1 MRSAGPCVL
10 IGLMTLAWVAPCST
24 LSADQPSTTDAL
36 RALFA
41 AGRKS
46 TPTAVAEALA
56 KYEAFRAAGQGD
68 SRIEYAYA
76 IVLINQRKYRQASDV
91 LSRYLNAN
99 EPRLSAHCLLITALI
114 PLGESGTVLE
124 LTAPLA
130 QAIERNPGSEPASDR
145 EEAARFLGL
154 VYRYL
159 ELPRKGAVDPRVLDE
174 HKREVLALLDAPC
187 TSAFDQG
194 YNALARQYAKLQAEH
209 NERNQQLATEI
220 SERKEIDRQKLELAK
235 AAGEAADAKSEFSQ
249 DQLRELQAQ
258 YTELQ
263 KQMSPFVQQRS
274 TIQAAIVARR
284 AQIEQDRQN
293 RNLSQTF
300 EQALRREIN
309 VLEDQVDD
317 LNRRL
322 RPLSEKAAALES
334 KANRHQYSL
343 LEAENSARK
352 SQRIGLQAARQI
364 ERAKDKLRGRST
376 AVDSKLTLF
385 SSYAPFSYDVECQRV
400 LDWFEK

>member
-10 IGLMTLAWVAPCST
+10 IGLMALAWVAPCST
-24 LSADQPSTTDAL
+24 LAADQPSTTDAL

-41 AGRKS
+41 AGRRS
-46 TPTAVAEALA
+46 TPTAVAEAKA
-56 KYEAFRAAGQGD
+56 KYEAIRATLHRDA
-68 SRIEYAYA
+68 SIEYAYA
-76 IVLINQRKYRQASDV
+76 IVLINQRNYRQASEV
-91 LSRYLNAN
+91 LSRYLATD
-99 EPRLSAHCLLITALI
+99 EPRLSAYRLLITAHI
-114 PLGESGTVLE
+114 PLGDPGKVIEQ
-124 LTAPLA
+124 TAALA
-130 QAIERNPGSEPASDR
+130 RAIQQPSAREPANERAD
-145 EEAARFLGL
+145 AARFLGL

-220 SERKEIDRQKLELAK
+220 SDRKELDRQKLELAK

-274 TIQAAIVARR
+274 TIQAAIVARL

-300 EQALRREIN
+300 EQALRREIS
-309 VLEDQVDD
+309 VLEGQVDD

-322 RPLSEKAAALES
+322 RPLSEKAAAIES

-343 LEAENSARK
+343 LQAENSARK
-352 SQRIGLQAARQI
+352 SERIGLHAARQI

-385 SSYAPFSYDVECQRV
+385 SSYAPFSYDLECQRV

>member
-1 MRSAGPCVL
+1 MAW
-10 IGLMTLAWVAPCST
+10 IGVAQCST
-24 LSADQPSTTDAL
+24 SVADQPSTTVAL

-46 TPTAVAEALA
+46 TPTAVADAQA
-56 KYEAFRAAGQGD
+56 KYEALRATVHRDAG
-68 SRIEYAYA
+68 IEYAYA
-76 IVLINQRKYRQASDV
+76 IVLINQRKYRQASEV
-91 LSRYLNAN
+91 LSRYLATD
-99 EPRLSAHCLLITALI
+99 EPLLSAYRLQITAII
-114 PLGESGTVLE
+114 PLGDPGEVIQQ
-124 LTAPLA
+124 TAALA
-130 QAIERNPGSEPASDR
+130 QAIQQPSAREPASER
-145 EEAARFLGL
+145 EDAARFLGL

-159 ELPRKGAVDPRVLDE
+159 ELPRKGAVDARVLDE

-194 YNALARQYAKLQAEH
+194 YNALARQYAKFQAEH
-209 NERNQQLATEI
+209 NERNQQLAALI
-220 SERKEIDRQKLELAK
+220 SDRKDLDVRKLELAK

-274 TIQAAIVARR
+274 TIQAAIVARL

-300 EQALRREIN
+300 EQALRREIS
-309 VLEDQVDD
+309 VLEGQVDD
-317 LNRRL
+317 LDRRI
-322 RPLSEKAAALES
+322 RPLGEKAAALEA
-334 KANRHQYSL
+334 KANRQQYSL
-343 LEAENSARK
+343 LQAENTARK
-352 SQRIGLQAARQI
+352 SERVGLQAARQI

-376 AVDSKLTLF
+376 AIDSKLTLF

>member
-10 IGLMTLAWVAPCST
+10 IGLMAWIGVAQCST
-24 LSADQPSTTDAL
+24 SVADQPSTTVAL

-46 TPTAVAEALA
+46 TPTAVADAQA
-56 KYEAFRAAGQGD
+56 KYEALRATVHRDAG
-68 SRIEYAYA
+68 IEYAYA
-76 IVLINQRKYRQASDV
+76 IVLINQRKYRQASEV
-91 LSRYLNAN
+91 LSRYLATD
-99 EPRLSAHCLLITALI
+99 EPLLSAYRLQITAII
-114 PLGESGTVLE
+114 PLGDPGEVIQQ
-124 LTAPLA
+124 TAALA
-130 QAIERNPGSEPASDR
+130 QAIQQPSAREPASER
-145 EEAARFLGL
+145 EDAARFLGL

-159 ELPRKGAVDPRVLDE
+159 ELPRKGAVDARVLDE

-194 YNALARQYAKLQAEH
+194 YNALARQYAKFQAEH
-209 NERNQQLATEI
+209 NERNQQLAALI
-220 SERKEIDRQKLELAK
+220 SDRKDLDVRKLELAK

-274 TIQAAIVARR
+274 TIQAAIVARL

-300 EQALRREIN
+300 EQALRREIS
-309 VLEDQVDD
+309 VLEGQVDD
-317 LNRRL
+317 LDRRI
-322 RPLSEKAAALES
+322 RPLGEKAAALEA
-334 KANRHQYSL
+334 KANRQQYSL
-343 LEAENSARK
+343 LQAENTARK
-352 SQRIGLQAARQI
+352 SERVGLQAARQI

-376 AVDSKLTLF
+376 AIDSKLTLF